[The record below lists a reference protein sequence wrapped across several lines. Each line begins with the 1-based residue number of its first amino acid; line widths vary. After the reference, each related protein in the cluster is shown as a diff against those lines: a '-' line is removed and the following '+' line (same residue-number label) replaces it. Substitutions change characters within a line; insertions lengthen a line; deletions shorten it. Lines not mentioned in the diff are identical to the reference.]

1 MAIHSKTNLYPGIN
15 AHLNSYLQE
24 EGADWESFHA
34 SHIEHLREALETS
47 LPPNYYAVGER
58 SLQVRGE
65 GFDIEVVSRSTP
77 DVTIYQQHPTTQGAV
92 APEAATPTR
101 TLPLWELLIAEDDY
115 FTGIVI
121 HHVEDNR
128 LPGRP
133 VTRIELLSASN
144 KPPRSHYP
152 QYTMKR
158 FETLRSG
165 IALVEIDYLHESPPI
180 WRRLPSYPKGD
191 AGAFPYM
198 VVTSDPHSAYEDGK
212 GVTQWYG
219 VEVDHPLPRVA
230 IPLVN
235 DEIVTLD
242 LNAVYNHTVERSRL
256 YTLVV
261 DYALDP
267 PNFDRYRPDDQ
278 AKIKTL
284 LAKIRAEHSAT

>member
-1 MAIHSKTNLYPGIN
+1 MAIHSKTNLYPGVN

-34 SHIEHLREALETS
+34 SHIEHVREALES
-47 LPPNYYAVGER
+47 ILPPNYYAVGER

-65 GFDIEVVSRSTP
+65 GFDIEVVSRTTP
-77 DVTIYQQHPTTQGAV
+77 DVTIYQEKLTTQRAL

-101 TLPLWELLIAEDDY
+101 TLPLWDLMVAEDDY

-121 HHVEDNR
+121 HHVEENR

-133 VTRIELLSASN
+133 VTRIELLSTSN
-144 KPPRSHYP
+144 KPPRSHYA

-165 IALVEIDYLHESPPI
+165 IALVEIDYLHESQPV
-180 WRRLPSYPKGD
+180 WRRLPSYLRGD
-191 AGAFPYM
+191 VGAFPYM
-198 VVTSDPHSAYEDGK
+198 VVTSDPRSAYEEGK
-212 GVTQWYG
+212 GVSQWYG
-219 VEVDHPLPRVA
+219 FAVDHPMPRVA

-235 DEIVTLD
+235 GETVTLD
-242 LNAVYNHTVERSRL
+242 LGSVYSPTFESSRL

-267 PNFDRYRPDDQ
+267 PNFDRYHAQDQ
-278 AKIKTL
+278 TKIRAL
-284 LAKIRAEHSAT
+284 LAKVRAEHTAT